1 MPDEESVGSDP
12 CSSVVIALTL
22 VLFLV
27 SISVKGF
34 THELLLEAGVF
45 MVSIKLILMAHKN
58 SLAVALPAGV
68 SSISRDCWKDFKA
81 RQRRRENDFCL
92 GRKRCRIGATRNPK
106 LETGFPFPRRRPQ
119 LNTPHPARNIKAQVD
134 R

>member
-45 MVSIKLILMAHKN
+45 MVSIKLILMAH
-58 SLAVALPAGV
+58 
-68 SSISRDCWKDFKA
+68 
-81 RQRRRENDFCL
+81 
-92 GRKRCRIGATRNPK
+92 
-106 LETGFPFPRRRPQ
+106 
-119 LNTPHPARNIKAQVD
+119 
-134 R
+134 